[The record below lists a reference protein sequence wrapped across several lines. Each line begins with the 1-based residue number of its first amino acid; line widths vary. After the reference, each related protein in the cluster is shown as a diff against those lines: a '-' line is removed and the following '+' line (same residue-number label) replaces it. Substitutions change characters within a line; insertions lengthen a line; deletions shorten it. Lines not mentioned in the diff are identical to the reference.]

1 MDMDD
6 RAAHL
11 IDALDLRPHPEG
23 GHYREVY
30 RSPDRVTT
38 GSRGERPAV
47 TTIYFLLTAGECS
60 RWHVVQSDEIWHY
73 YEGDPLELLNLDPV
87 TLEVRRTT
95 LGPFDTGQEPV
106 HVVPAGQWQA
116 ARPAG
121 GYTLVGCSVGPGF
134 EFADFRLMRDDQE
147 TERRVRQAHPDLV
160 SML

>member
-1 MDMDD
+1 MDD

-11 IDALDLRPHPEG
+11 IEALDLRPHPEG

-30 RSPDRVTT
+30 RSLDRVTA

-47 TTIYFLLTAGECS
+47 TTIYFLLTAGEYS
-60 RWHVVQSDEIWHY
+60 SWHVVLSDEIWHY
-73 YEGDPLELLNLDPV
+73 YEGDPLELSILDPS
-87 TLEVRRTT
+87 TLEVTRVT
-95 LGPFDTGQEPV
+95 LGPFDNGREPV

-134 EFADFRLMRDDQE
+134 EFADFRLMRDE
-147 TERRVRQAHPDLV
+147 PATERRLRQAHPDLV

>member
-1 MDMDD
+1 MSD

-11 IDALDLRPHPEG
+11 IEALDLRPHPEG

-30 RSPDRVTT
+30 RSPDRVTA

-60 RWHVVQSDEIWHY
+60 RWHVVRSDEIWHY
-73 YEGDPLELLNLDPV
+73 YEGDPLELLMLDPV
-87 TLEVRRTT
+87 TLEHRRMT
-95 LGPFDTGQEPV
+95 LGSFDDGREPV

-116 ARPAG
+116 ARTSE

-134 EFADFRLMRDDQE
+134 EFADFQLMRE
-147 TERRVRQAHPDLV
+147 EPKTERRLRQAHPDLA

>member
-1 MDMDD
+1 MDD

-11 IDALDLRPHPEG
+11 IEALDLRPHPEG

-30 RSPDRVTT
+30 RSPDRVTA
-38 GSRGERPAV
+38 GARGERPAV

-60 RWHVVQSDEIWHY
+60 SWHVVLSDEIWHY
-73 YEGDPLELLNLDPV
+73 YEGDPLELLILDPA
-87 TLEVRRTT
+87 TLEVTRVT
-95 LGPFDTGQEPV
+95 LGPFEPGREPV

-116 ARPAG
+116 ARPTA

-134 EFADFRLMRDDQE
+134 EFADFRLMRDE
-147 TERRVRQAHPDLV
+147 PATERRVRQAHSDLA

>member
-1 MDMDD
+1 MAD

-11 IDALDLRPHPEG
+11 IDALELEPHPEG

-30 RSPDRVTT
+30 RSPDHVTT
-38 GSRGERPAV
+38 ASRGDRPAV

-60 RWHVVQSDEIWHY
+60 RWHVVQSDEIWHF
-73 YEGDPLELLNLDPV
+73 YEGDQLELLVLDPA
-87 TLEVRRTT
+87 TLEARRVA

-106 HVVPAGQWQA
+106 HVVPRGQWQA
-116 ARPAG
+116 ARTTGA
-121 GYTLVGCSVGPGF
+121 YTLVGCSVGPGF

-147 TERRVRQAHPDLV
+147 TERRMQQAHPDLV

>member
-1 MDMDD
+1 MAD

-11 IDALDLRPHPEG
+11 IDALELEPHPEG

-38 GSRGERPAV
+38 ASRGDRPAV

-73 YEGDPLELLNLDPV
+73 YEGDPLELLILDPA
-87 TLEVRRTT
+87 TTEVERVI

-121 GYTLVGCSVGPGF
+121 AYTLVGCSVGPGF
-134 EFADFRLMRDDQE
+134 EFADFRLMLSE
-147 TERRVRQAHPDLV
+147 PATERRLRQAHPDLA

>member
-1 MDMDD
+1 MDD

-11 IDALDLRPHPEG
+11 INALDLRPHPEG

-47 TTIYFLLTAGECS
+47 TTIYFLLTAGEYS
-60 RWHVVQSDEIWHY
+60 SWHVVLSDEIWHY
-73 YEGDPLELLNLDPV
+73 YEGDPLELLILEPE
-87 TLEVRRTT
+87 TLEVTRVT
-95 LGPFDTGQEPV
+95 LGPFEPGREPV

-116 ARPAG
+116 ARPTA

-134 EFADFRLMRDDQE
+134 EFADFRLMRDE
-147 TERRVRQAHPDLV
+147 PATERRVLQAHPDLV

>member
-1 MDMDD
+1 MTMDL

-11 IDALDLRPHPEG
+11 IDALDLESHPEG

-38 GSRGERPAV
+38 ASRGDRPAV
-47 TTIYFLLTAGECS
+47 TTIYFLLAAGEYS
-60 RWHVVQSDEIWHY
+60 SWHMVRSDEIWHY
-73 YEGDPLELLNLDPV
+73 YEGDPLELLILDPA
-87 TLEVRRTT
+87 TMEVEQMI
-95 LGPFDTGQEPV
+95 LGPFDTDQEPV

-121 GYTLVGCSVGPGF
+121 AYTLVGCSVGPGF
-134 EFADFRLMRDDQE
+134 EFADFRLMRSE
-147 TERRVRQAHPDLV
+147 PATEQRVRQAHPDLV